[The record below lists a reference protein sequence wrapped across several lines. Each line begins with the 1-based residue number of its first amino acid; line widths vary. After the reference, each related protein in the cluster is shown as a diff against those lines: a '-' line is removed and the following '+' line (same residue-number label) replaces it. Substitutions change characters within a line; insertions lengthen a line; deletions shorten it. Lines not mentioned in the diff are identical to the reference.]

1 MNKIYCVSCGFKLA
15 YELSAPK
22 FCSSCGKNPYGIE
35 TTQENPAE
43 VECDS
48 EVSASRLQKLKSD
61 IQVEEYGG
69 YTKLDELWSSPTPRE
84 EHGPRKGFSGPSGK
98 ELLDQTVKECG
109 TSRTTDVDG

>member
-35 TTQENPAE
+35 TTQESSTE
-43 VECDS
+43 VEHDS
-48 EVSASRLQKLKSD
+48 EISASRLRKLKLD

-69 YTKLDELWSSPTPRE
+69 HTKLDELWSNPAPRE
-84 EHGPRKGFSGPSGK
+84 EHEQRRGFSGPSGK

-109 TSRTTDVDG
+109 TSRITDVDG